1 LILDLLDDS
10 IETINAQPPRDRT
23 MLEYHL
29 QHAFKVLG
37 EKDGVTLEDIARR
50 EYAYLPLLD
59 SRKSD
64 GLLLHQFMAR
74 NPDFYFEVFSDV
86 FRSGDEELAEPTPTE
101 RDRVQVSY
109 DLLSSFV
116 TLPGQIS
123 EGVDGHAL
131 LDWINRVRELERT
144 RGLGDIGDQY
154 LGRMLAHSDV
164 DPADGLWPRVAVRDA
179 IESLKNEEIE
189 RGIAIERYNMR
200 GVHTKAIAEGGRQE
214 REIAMLYRKW
224 ADGVCDSFRT
234 SAMLNRIADDWD
246 RDAAR
251 EDTKAEQE
259 KLKR

>member
-1 LILDLLDDS
+1 
-10 IETINAQPPRDRT
+10 
-23 MLEYHL
+23 
-29 QHAFKVLG
+29 
-37 EKDGVTLEDIARR
+37 
-50 EYAYLPLLD
+50 
-59 SRKSD
+59 
-64 GLLLHQFMAR
+64 
-74 NPDFYFEVFSDV
+74 
-86 FRSGDEELAEPTPTE
+86 
-101 RDRVQVSY
+101 
-109 DLLSSFV
+109 
-116 TLPGQIS
+116 
-123 EGVDGHAL
+123 
-131 LDWINRVRELERT
+131 VRELERT